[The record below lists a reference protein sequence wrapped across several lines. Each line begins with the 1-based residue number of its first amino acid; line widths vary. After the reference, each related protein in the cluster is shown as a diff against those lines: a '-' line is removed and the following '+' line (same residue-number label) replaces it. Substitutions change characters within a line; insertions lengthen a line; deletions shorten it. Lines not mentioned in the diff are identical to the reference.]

1 MIPFSDEEL
10 LPVVEKSLEKVKPML
25 ALDGGG
31 MQLLAVKNGR
41 VFVQLQGACNGCS
54 SSGQTLK
61 YGIERQLR
69 IDIHPEIE
77 VINIV
82 PGMENELERYE

>member
-1 MIPFSDEEL
+1 MPFSDEEL
-10 LPVVEKSLEKVKPML
+10 RPAVESSLEKVMPML

-31 MQLLAVKNGR
+31 MTLLAIKSGR
-41 VFVQLQGACNGCS
+41 VFIQLQGACIGCAS
-54 SSGQTLK
+54 SDQTLK
-61 YGIERQLR
+61 YAIERQLR

-82 PGMENELERYE
+82 PGMENNIEKFD